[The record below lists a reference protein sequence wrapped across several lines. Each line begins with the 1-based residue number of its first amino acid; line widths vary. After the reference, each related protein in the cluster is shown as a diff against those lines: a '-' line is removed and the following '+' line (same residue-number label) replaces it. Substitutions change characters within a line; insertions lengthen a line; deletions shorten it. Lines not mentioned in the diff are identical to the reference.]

1 MSLPNLPFPVPVA
14 ELGWDKFD
22 QVPEAANLDRNECI
36 TVMKLVCG
44 TVCGDPPPGF
54 DTRSWWQT
62 APTNVETLV
71 LAVDNLKDTL
81 GILGVYIYIYIWMF
95 FPWYSLWIGT
105 TSLKEF
111 YISSIGGLFGFPAD
125 GFWESCWFDTFA
137 DGYLWC
143 VCVYAYVHK
152 CVYIY
157 IYI

>member
-1 MSLPNLPFPVPVA
+1 
-14 ELGWDKFD
+14 
-22 QVPEAANLDRNECI
+22 
-36 TVMKLVCG
+36 
-44 TVCGDPPPGF
+44 
-54 DTRSWWQT
+54 
-62 APTNVETLV
+62 
-71 LAVDNLKDTL
+71 
-81 GILGVYIYIYIWMF
+81 MF

-157 IYI
+157 IYVYLKNISNIKQAAPQLPV